1 MEWTDEM
8 IRQCSKPTGDLGLIV
23 GREMNKHHLDLWK
36 WGLSLVSIAPDG
48 TVLDIGCGG
57 GAGIRM
63 LSNKVAKGKVY
74 GIDHSE
80 DMVKL
85 AQDINKDQIEAG
97 QVSICQCSVSSLT
110 FMDDMFDMVTAVETY
125 YFWPDIINDLKE
137 VLRVIKPG
145 GRLVLI
151 NEMYK
156 HKDFEQRNSRISK
169 LLDMRYNSPGEFKDF
184 LAEAGYI
191 SINIA
196 EKPEFSWITVIAQKS
211 VLISG

>member
-1 MEWTDEM
+1 MEWTEEM
-8 IRQCSKPTGDLGLIV
+8 TKQCSKPTGDLGLIV
-23 GREMNKHHLDLWK
+23 GKEMNKCHLDLWE
-36 WGLSLVSIAPDG
+36 WGLSLVSIAPDS

-57 GAGIRM
+57 GAGIKM
-63 LSNKVAKGKVY
+63 LSNKVTKGKVY

-85 AQDINKDQIEAG
+85 AQDINKDLIETG
-97 QVSICQCSVSSLT
+97 QVSICQGSVSSLT

-145 GRLVLI
+145 GRLVLV
-151 NEMYK
+151 NETYK

-169 LLDMRYNSPGEFKDF
+169 LLDIRYNSPEEFKEF

-191 SINIA
+191 SINIT
-196 EKPEFSWITVIAQKS
+196 ERPEINWITVIAQKS
-211 VLISG
+211 QS

>member
-1 MEWTDEM
+1 
-8 IRQCSKPTGDLGLIV
+8 
-23 GREMNKHHLDLWK
+23 
-36 WGLSLVSIAPDG
+36 
-48 TVLDIGCGG
+48 
-57 GAGIRM
+57 M
-63 LSNKVAKGKVY
+63 LSTKATEGKVY

-85 AQDINKDQIEAG
+85 AQDINKDLIETG
-97 QVSICQCSVSSLT
+97 QVSICQGSVSSLT

-145 GRLVLI
+145 GGLVLV
-151 NEMYK
+151 NETYK

-169 LLDMRYNSPGEFKDF
+169 LLDIRYNSPEEFKEF

-191 SINIA
+191 SINIT
-196 EKPEFSWITVIAQKS
+196 ERPEINWITVIAQKS
-211 VLISG
+211 QS